1 MPRQKKQTNNN
12 GFAVPLQPDTDLGNA
27 MLIAED
33 DEGNYV
39 PICVVA
45 TISEAKE
52 TADCDFR
59 GRMRLTDL
67 GEEAGLCPVRYKVWA
82 RGIGGEY
89 RIVIEIPA

>member
-1 MPRQKKQTNNN
+1 MPRQKNQTGYN

-39 PICVVA
+39 PICMVA

-52 TADCDFR
+52 TAQCDFR
-59 GRMRLTDL
+59 GRMRLTERRAD
-67 GEEAGLCPVRYKVWA
+67 AGLCPVRYKVWA
-82 RGIGGEY
+82 RGVYGEY
-89 RIVIEIPA
+89 RIAIEIPA

>member
-1 MPRQKKQTNNN
+1 
-12 GFAVPLQPDTDLGNA
+12 

-45 TISEAKE
+45 TIREAKE

-59 GRMRLTDL
+59 SRMRLTERGAD
-67 GEEAGLCPVRYKVWA
+67 AGLCPVLNKVWA
-82 RGIGGEY
+82 RGIDGDY
-89 RIVIEIPA
+89 RIASDLPA